1 MTHQYQLSGLTC
13 NGCSASVKN
22 ILSKIPGI
30 QSVQINDSRDE
41 ATVTMTQHVGTE
53 TLKAALKPYA
63 KYQLEDKALM
73 QPVVKSVAAHT
84 TISADAMTDT
94 RSWLETYKPL
104 LLILG
109 YVTLVTCIAAHASW
123 ILGMQYF
130 MAGFFLV
137 FSFFKMLDL
146 SGFAASYSMY
156 DIIAQKIPSY
166 GFVYPFI
173 ELGLGIAYLTGF
185 NPVLT
190 NSITLIVMGLS
201 ILGVVQS
208 VMSKRKIKCA
218 CLGSVFNLPMTTVT
232 IVEDGL
238 MIVMAATMLLML
250 QHTL

>member
-13 NGCSASVKN
+13 NGCSASVKT
-22 ILSKIPGI
+22 ILSRVPGI
-30 QSVQINDSRDE
+30 QSVEINESRNE
-41 ATVTMTQHVGTE
+41 ATVTMSQHVGTE

-63 KYQLEDKALM
+63 KYQIEDKVTA
-73 QPVVKSVAAHT
+73 QPYVKSIAVPAPT
-84 TISADAMTDT
+84 LADVNTET

-104 LLILG
+104 LLIFG
-109 YVTLVTCIAAHASW
+109 YVTLVTCFAAHYSW
-123 ILGMQYF
+123 MLWMQYF

-156 DIIAQKIPSY
+156 DVIAKKIPAY

-173 ELGLGIAYLTGF
+173 ELGLGIAYLIGF
-185 NPVLT
+185 NPVVT
-190 NSITLIVMGLS
+190 NSVTLIVMGIS
-201 ILGVVQS
+201 IIGVVQS

-238 MIVMAATMLLML
+238 MIVMATTMLLLL
-250 QHTL
+250 QHIL